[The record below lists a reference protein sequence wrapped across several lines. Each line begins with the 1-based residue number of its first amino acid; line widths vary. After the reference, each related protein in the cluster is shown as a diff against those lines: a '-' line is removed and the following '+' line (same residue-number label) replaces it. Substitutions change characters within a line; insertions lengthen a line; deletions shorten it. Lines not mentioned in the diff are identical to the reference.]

1 MRGGTQIMSF
11 GENLK
16 EIRVSVGMTQE
27 ELARKVKI
35 SSQAVSKWE
44 RGESMPDPQTLPSVA
59 DALDISLDRL
69 FDRNRETFEDL
80 AYHIRAFNDGSM
92 HSLRRIAFLASSNA
106 DTEKR
111 SHLVSIAKKDGF
123 AIGTNCDLFPFIG
136 IFEEPKKGWKP
147 SLSDADAIRKLFAVL
162 SRPGRIE
169 AVCKLLEQ
177 KKTNFDAVYAKG
189 KLGMDTETIEDLCS
203 LHLLGKFKVDI
214 NGKDTVL
221 YRSNPHENWLALLIL
236 AAFINQGGE
245 HFDYELHNR
254 DEPLLR

>member
-16 EIRVSVGMTQE
+16 EIRISLGITQE

-44 RGESMPDPQTLPSVA
+44 RGESMPDPQTLPAVA

-69 FDRNRETFEDL
+69 FDRNRETFQDL
-80 AYHIRAFNDGSM
+80 AYHLRAFSDGSI
-92 HSLRRIAFLASSNA
+92 HSLRRIAYLALSNA
-106 DTEKR
+106 DTEKGSTR
-111 SHLVSIAKKDGF
+111 TSVAKQDGF
-123 AIGTNCDLFPFIG
+123 AIGSNCDSLPFIG

-147 SLSDADAIRKLFAVL
+147 SLNDADASRKRFAVL

-169 AVCKLLEQ
+169 AVCKLLGQ
-177 KKTNFDAVYAKG
+177 KRINFDAVYAKD
-189 KLGMDTETIEDLCS
+189 KLGIDTETIEDLRS
-203 LHLLGKFKVDI
+203 LNILWEFKVDI

-221 YRSNPHENWLALLIL
+221 YRSSPHENWAALLIL
-236 AAFINQGGE
+236 SAFMNQGGE